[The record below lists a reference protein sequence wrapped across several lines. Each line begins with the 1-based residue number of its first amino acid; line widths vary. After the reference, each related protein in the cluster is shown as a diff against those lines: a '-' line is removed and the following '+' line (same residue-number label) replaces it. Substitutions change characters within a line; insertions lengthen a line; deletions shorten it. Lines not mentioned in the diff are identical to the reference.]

1 MTLPFKRKTETPAG
15 GYPGASAAGSVK
27 TPAGGNGNGRGGA
40 PVPFFACVTL
50 ALLILMA
57 LSMGSGSVRIPP
69 ADILRILMSGG
80 DGSPSA
86 DIVLKIRAPRVMAAA
101 LFGGALALSGYLL
114 QVFFGNPIAGPF
126 VLGISSGAKTCVA
139 LAMIVLIGS
148 YRQVPSSVLVLAAF
162 AGSAAA
168 TGFIILVSRRV
179 RHMASL
185 LVAGIMTG
193 YLCSAATDFL
203 ITFADDA
210 DIVNLHGWSEGSFA
224 GMTMEGVGTGALIC
238 GAGLLFAV
246 LLAKPIGAYQMGERY
261 ARSVGVNIR
270 FFRAA
275 LILVSGMLSACV
287 TAFAGPVSF
296 IGIAVPFLTRR
307 ILRTQEP
314 LVMIPAVVLAGG
326 LACVICDLIARTA
339 FAPLELYIGTVTSL
353 FGAPV
358 VIFMLVTR
366 RRETG

>member
-1 MTLPFKRKTETPAG
+1 MTLPEHGQLKAPAG
-15 GYPGASAAGSVK
+15 AEGS
-27 TPAGGNGNGRGGA
+27 GRGRT
-40 PVPFFACVTL
+40 PVPFFACVSL
-50 ALLILMA
+50 ALAFMMA
-57 LSMGSGSVRIPP
+57 FSVGSGSVRILPGE
-69 ADILRILMSGG
+69 ILRILLSGG
-80 DGSPSA
+80 DGSAAS
-86 DIVLKIRAPRVMAAA
+86 DIVLLIRAPRVLSAAV
-101 LFGGALALSGYLL
+101 FGGALALSGYLL
-114 QVFFGNPIAGPF
+114 QIFFGNPIAGPF
-126 VLGISSGAKTCVA
+126 VLGISSGAKTAVA
-139 LAMIVLIGS
+139 LVMIVLLGS
-148 YRQVPSSVLVLAAF
+148 YRQVPSAVLVLAAF

-185 LVAGIMTG
+185 LVAGIMSG
-193 YLCSAATDFL
+193 YLCSAATEFL

-210 DIVNLHGWSEGSFA
+210 DIVNLHAWSEGSFA
-224 GMTMEGVGTGALIC
+224 GMTMDGVKTGALIC
-238 GAGLLFAV
+238 GAGFLLSV

-307 ILRTQEP
+307 ILKTQEP
-314 LVMIPAVVLAGG
+314 LVLIPAVVLAGAA
-326 LACVICDLIARTA
+326 ACVACDLIARTA

-366 RRETG
+366 RREAG

>member
-1 MTLPFKRKTETPAG
+1 MTLPLNGQKNTPAG
-15 GYPGASAAGSVK
+15 E
-27 TPAGGNGNGRGGA
+27 GGNTSAGFRKNGRGRA
-40 PVPFFACVTL
+40 PVPFFACVAL
-50 ALLILMA
+50 ALVLIMV
-57 LSMGSGSVRIPP
+57 LSVGTGSVSISPGEI
-69 ADILRILMSGG
+69 ARILLSGG
-80 DGSPSA
+80 DGSAAS
-86 DIVLKIRAPRVMAAA
+86 DIVLKIRAPRVLAAA

-126 VLGISSGAKTCVA
+126 VLGISSGAKTAVA
-139 LAMIVLIGS
+139 LTMIVLLGS
-148 YRQVPSSVLVLAAF
+148 YRAVPSAVLVLAAF

-168 TGFIILVSRRV
+168 TGFIILVARRV

-185 LVAGIMTG
+185 LVAGIMSG
-193 YLCSAATDFL
+193 YLCSALTDFL

-224 GMTMEGVGTGALIC
+224 GMTMDGVLTGALIC
-238 GAGLLFAV
+238 GAGFLFSI

-270 FFRAA
+270 VFRIA

-307 ILRTQEP
+307 ILKTQEP
-314 LVMIPAVVLAGG
+314 LVLIPAVVLSGAV
-326 LACVICDLIARTA
+326 ACCVCDLIARTA

-366 RRETG
+366 RREAG